1 MLDTA
6 DFLLYS
12 SMYDSLRECRVI
24 HGEWIVRR
32 ALSAGADATVVYLP
46 MSNDEEHGQSQQQT
60 AEAFLRLFE
69 QTAPQMRVKV
79 PYWRS
84 GFSGEEIE
92 HMFRDFETCEV
103 LILGGGTSALGL
115 ARYREIG
122 VTGFRDAGRFR
133 RTLEARLARGRLT
146 VGFSAGAEQ
155 LSSSLTGVLEYEGR
169 VEPGFALVRDL
180 IVAVHFEP
188 RRAGALRRAQELHPG
203 HQVLALPNETA
214 LGICQRELEDGRVW
228 QLIEVIVDPSAS
240 RSTPFVTHLDHRG
253 SVHEHAHGA
262 RIERIVDPRALLQSV
277 ALRQAEWSEWV
288 SCRSDSRGKAR
299 FL

>member
-1 MLDTA
+1 MTTMLDTA

-12 SMYDSLRECRVI
+12 SMYDSLQKCRII

-32 ALSAGADATVVYLP
+32 ALSARADPTVVYLP

-60 AEAFLRLFE
+60 SEAFLWLFE
-69 QTAPQMRVKV
+69 QAAPQLRVKV

-84 GFSGEEIE
+84 GLSGEEIE
-92 HMFRDFETCEV
+92 RMFHDFETCEV

-122 VTGFRDAGRFR
+122 VAGFGDSGRFR

-169 VEPGFALVRDL
+169 VEPGFALVQDL

-188 RRAGALRRAQELHPG
+188 RRAGVLRRAQKLHPG

-214 LGICQRELEDGRVW
+214 LGIRQRELEDGRVW
-228 QLIEVIVDPSAS
+228 QLFEVVVDPSAS
-240 RSTPFVTHLDHRG
+240 RSTPFVTHLDHQG
-253 SVHEHAHGA
+253 GVHEHSHGT
-262 RIERIVDPRALLQSV
+262 RLERIIDPRAHLQSV
-277 ALRQAEWSEWV
+277 TLRQPEWSM
-288 SCRSDSRGKAR
+288 RY
-299 FL
+299 